1 MLLPVSNTSQCTK
14 WAATLPLSEWNCR
27 AATGWF
33 SSEEPNIYAVIQSRI
48 GYIFLFF
55 LKPVI
60 QNKRMDNWS
69 LDILTLQSV
78 AGTDDFKYPKE
89 QLQVK
94 SKFKWCISEPSRILM
109 SNPLKKPSCLPS
121 YMIVLIFNW
130 DFQSLITS
138 LWRYFWRITFL
149 KIGIWFGNTYPGVHR
164 GSRLHFLLAFLLN
177 HLYQKKIFPSCIEHW
192 DMS

>member
-1 MLLPVSNTSQCTK
+1 M
-14 WAATLPLSEWNCR
+14 

-33 SSEEPNIYAVIQSRI
+33 LSEEPNIYAVIQSRI

-94 SKFKWCISEPSRILM
+94 SKFK
-109 SNPLKKPSCLPS
+109 
-121 YMIVLIFNW
+121 
-130 DFQSLITS
+130 
-138 LWRYFWRITFL
+138 
-149 KIGIWFGNTYPGVHR
+149 
-164 GSRLHFLLAFLLN
+164 
-177 HLYQKKIFPSCIEHW
+177 
-192 DMS
+192 